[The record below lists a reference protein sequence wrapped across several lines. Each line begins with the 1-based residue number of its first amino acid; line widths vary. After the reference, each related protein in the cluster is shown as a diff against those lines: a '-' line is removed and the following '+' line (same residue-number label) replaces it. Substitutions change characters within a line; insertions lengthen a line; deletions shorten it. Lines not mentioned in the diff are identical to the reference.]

1 MFFEENQYLYSPAL
15 PRSARTKMSKLLN
28 AFELERS
35 SVVANSLMNRERR
48 LTGGNSYTRDLC
60 LNPVDFISGRLATQH
75 QITWLDICCG
85 TGRALIDAGRL
96 LVADRSSEKIAIT
109 GIDLVSMFDNVPND
123 LGFLRLKET
132 AVLDWVPSESFDL
145 ITCVHGLHYVG
156 DKLRL
161 IELACS
167 WLKPDGLF
175 ITNLGLDN
183 LKLENETKSRTVL
196 RNSFRTAGL
205 EYDSRKHLLWCRGQ
219 KQIRFEYEYL
229 GADDD
234 AGPNY
239 TGQPAVDSHYRK
251 RTNY

>member
-132 AVLDWVPSESFDL
+132 AVLDWVPSESCFIL
-145 ITCVHGLHYVG
+145 SFPNLLLFSKTWA
-156 DKLRL
+156 LRFRL
-161 IELACS
+161 RRSRS
-167 WLKPDGLF
+167 WP
-175 ITNLGLDN
+175 
-183 LKLENETKSRTVL
+183 
-196 RNSFRTAGL
+196 FRTSHAVTGGPCCWP
-205 EYDSRKHLLWCRGQ
+205 SRSR
-219 KQIRFEYEYL
+219 
-229 GADDD
+229 
-234 AGPNY
+234 P
-239 TGQPAVDSHYRK
+239 
-251 RTNY
+251 